1 MEKLYIAH
9 KNDIK
14 NYSVKIQNIKNNFN
28 TSKRLKKREWRKITK
43 YDIKNRKNYVIK
55 CGNVSYWDINLKS
68 EYIIT
73 TILTSTINDYDYDY
87 DDYEKCW
94 RWWL

>member
-28 TSKRLKKREWRKITK
+28 SSKRLKKKRMK
-43 YDIKNRKNYVIK
+43 KNYK
-55 CGNVSYWDINLKS
+55 MRYQKQKELCDKM
-68 EYIIT
+68 
-73 TILTSTINDYDYDY
+73 
-87 DDYEKCW
+87 
-94 RWWL
+94 RQR